1 MKKLPTVRDLVARYE
16 QRHSPQN
23 RIVEKNA
30 RDDSGRKL
38 TLSLDDHEN
47 NPGLFDPDHETDLDL
62 LEVLPCTDEI
72 DDPIPLYRMSCFR

>member
-30 RDDSGRKL
+30 RYDSGRKL

-62 LEVLPCTDEI
+62 LENPPCTEEVNG
-72 DDPIPLYRMSCFR
+72 PISLDRMRSFR